1 MVDSGQSRKV
11 LARAMLYDAYMRL
24 TQVLAQIVGVASLS
38 TACSDDEQ
46 CYVTSSTVTPYEVV
60 VTGSGEGGASDGA
73 GGGAA
78 AGAGGEVETPFDCL
92 QVCTGATSCQ
102 VLTESL
108 GRPAVVRCFPPAQSG
123 TAPCPRAGVSEGR
136 RPAGLVE
143 PHGAGAEG
151 TALGTL
157 FAQMAYLE
165 AASIHAFTRLR
176 RELREHGAS
185 ASLLRLVAQA
195 ARDEVRHAR
204 QMSTLASSHGA
215 VVPRVELGA
224 FRVRP
229 LFELAC
235 ENEVEG
241 CVRETFGALVA
252 LWQAE
257 HAGTPELRALFRGIA
272 LDEARHAELAWL
284 LRDWFRA
291 RLDAAGRER
300 LERVGAAAQA
310 TLAAEVSVAVPR
322 SWQDTA
328 GIPDA
333 YTASHLLSRLRSVTV
348 EDRPRLAPPTP
359 RRNVAL

>member
-1 MVDSGQSRKV
+1 
-11 LARAMLYDAYMRL
+11 MLWDAYMRF

-46 CYVTSSTVTPYEVV
+46 CYLTSSTVTPYEVV
-60 VTGSGEGGASDGA
+60 VTGSGEGGAGDGA
-73 GGGAA
+73 GGA

-92 QVCTGATSCQ
+92 PFCTGATSCQ
-102 VLTESL
+102 VLPDSF
-108 GRPAVVRCFPPAQSG
+108 GRPALVRCFPPAEPG
-123 TAPCPRAGVSEGR
+123 TTVCSRGGISEGR

-157 FAQMAYLE
+157 FARMAHLE

-176 RELREHGAS
+176 RELRVHGAS
-185 ASLLRLVAQA
+185 ASLLKLVAQA

-204 QMSTLASSHGA
+204 QMSTLAGSHGA

-224 FRVRP
+224 FRVRS
-229 LFELAC
+229 LFELAS
-235 ENEVEG
+235 ENEEEG

-257 HAGTPELRALFRGIA
+257 HAGTPELRALFRGVA

-291 RLDAAGRER
+291 RLDAASRER
-300 LERVGAAAQA
+300 LDRVGAAALA
-310 TLAAEVSVAVPR
+310 TLAAEVCVAVPR
-322 SWQDTA
+322 AWQDTA
-328 GIPDA
+328 GIPDT
-333 YTASHLLSRLRSVTV
+333 YTASHLLALLNQRQPL
-348 EDRPRLAPPTP
+348 LATATGAGPQI
-359 RRNVAL
+359 AGC